1 MNRSEIDVTGEQLPD
16 IGNPTPPSASFDV
29 PPDPGHSAET
39 RPVPPPPSVPA
50 GWYPDPDNHNG
61 FRYGGVPSMRYFDG
75 VQWTENRAPMQRRQA
90 QQQPPP
96 QPVIVNQQFAPQTP
110 HVVVYNNGTNH
121 GLHLLLTILTCG
133 LWLPVW
139 IIMVI
144 VNGGR

>member
-1 MNRSEIDVTGEQLPD
+1 MGS
-16 IGNPTPPSASFDV
+16 PTPPPASFDV
-29 PPDPGHSAET
+29 PPAPGPSAET

-75 VQWTENRAPMQRRQA
+75 AQWTENRAPMQRRQT
-90 QQQPPP
+90 QQQPSA
-96 QPVIVNQQFAPQTP
+96 QPIIVNQQFAPQTP
-110 HVVVYNNGTNH
+110 HVVVYNSGTNH
-121 GLHLLLTILTCG
+121 GLHLLLTLLTCG
-133 LWLPVW
+133 LWLPIW